1 MHNWNNNYNRGFEG
15 GHVLMM
21 LTMLAFWGLV
31 IWGVVLLY
39 RRNASHIAMAVPSA
53 QSAQNILNER
63 LATGE
68 ISEDE
73 FKSRSEALKVV
84 HTKTVK

>member
-31 IWGVVLLY
+31 VWGIVSLY
-39 RRNASHIAMAVPSA
+39 RRNASHANSAMPSA
-53 QSAQNILNER
+53 QSAQTILNER
-63 LATGE
+63 LAKGE

-73 FKSRSEALKVV
+73 YRSRSEALKSVL
-84 HTKTVK
+84 TK

>member
-15 GHVLMM
+15 GHVLM
-21 LTMLAFWGLV
+21 LITMLVFWVLV
-31 IWGVVLLY
+31 IWGLVSLY
-39 RRNASHIAMAVPSA
+39 RRNSSHQAVAVPSV

-63 LATGE
+63 LARGE

-73 FKSRSEALKVV
+73 YKSRSDVLRAVIG
-84 HTKTVK
+84 